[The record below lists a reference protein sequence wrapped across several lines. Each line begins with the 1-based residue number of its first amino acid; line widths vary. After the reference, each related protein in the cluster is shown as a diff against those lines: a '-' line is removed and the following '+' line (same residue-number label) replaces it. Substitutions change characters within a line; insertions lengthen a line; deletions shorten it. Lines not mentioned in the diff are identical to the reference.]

1 MGIFDYF
8 KAVLTAQ
15 LFWAF
20 SVTLL
25 IYGLSQV
32 TTLTPVALFTDNV
45 GLEIN
50 DIRDRV
56 DVGFDEQLEL
66 PLVDLG
72 SLVFFSGNLLA
83 DLILNFITAVPNI
96 VNLFLAGLFTFLPID
111 SQLQTLVKVFITVFG
126 TILYLIGIF
135 ALLTDSRT
143 GRSI

>member
-25 IYGLSQV
+25 VYGLSQV
-32 TTLTPVALFTDNV
+32 TVLSPVVLFTDNV

-96 VNLFLAGLFTFLPID
+96 VNLFLAGIFTFLPID
-111 SQLQTLVKVFITVFG
+111 SELQSLVKVFITVFG

-135 ALLTDSRT
+135 SLLTDSRT
-143 GRSI
+143 GRQL